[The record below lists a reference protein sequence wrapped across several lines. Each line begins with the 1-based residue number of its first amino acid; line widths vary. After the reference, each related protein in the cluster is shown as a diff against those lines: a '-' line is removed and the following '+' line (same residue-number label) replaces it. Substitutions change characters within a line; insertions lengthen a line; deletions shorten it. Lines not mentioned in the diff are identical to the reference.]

1 MTLEPRPQDDPY
13 LLIRGYDLCGRASC
27 QHERR
32 WHAPCTARVGEQDQ
46 LGRCGCK
53 LFLDVAAVQQQQ
65 VELQQQQTATA
76 GGLSAT
82 QHELDLH
89 EAQPDHKAPKP
100 TPLAVAQDDAVTG
113 PVTEP
118 QVLAPDG
125 SVVDPAPDTEV
136 AQDTEAPAVMAA
148 AAPAPTPAPKTR
160 ARTRRVKGR

>member
-1 MTLEPRPQDDPY
+1 
-13 LLIRGYDLCGRASC
+13 
-27 QHERR
+27 
-32 WHAPCTARVGEQDQ
+32 
-46 LGRCGCK
+46 
-53 LFLDVAAVQQQQ
+53 

-100 TPLAVAQDDAVTG
+100 TPLAVAQDTPADAA
-113 PVTEP
+113 P

-136 AQDTEAPAVMAA
+136 AQDTEAPAVMATAA
-148 AAPAPTPAPKTR
+148 AAPAPAPKTR
-160 ARTRRVKGR
+160 ARARRVKGR